1 MGQLLLCFETGYNSG
16 LGGGVSPLWGSTTIG
31 HYYPCRRHFQRQ
43 HPLGW
48 LTPKPYSLSI
58 VGLSLGTWQPS
69 FLPLSHETSLFTHPS
84 SSSSFLSHPLHALQ
98 ESRTLNFHCF
108 SIFSQ
113 SLSTPIFLQEVLLSF
128 PILSFTYL
136 RGHCVKDLP
145 HLIQK
150 ESMPGDP

>member
-16 LGGGVSPLWGSTTIG
+16 LGGVSPLWGSTTIG

-48 LTPKPYSLSI
+48 LTSKPYSLSI